1 MTRFSAEQT
10 SRFVRIEDG
19 GRPFNV
25 HYNDVGDGERVVVM
39 LHGSGPGATAWG
51 NFNRNIDAVVDAG
64 FRVLLIDFPGW
75 GQSDPVVCA
84 ESRSDFNARVVKA
97 LIDQL
102 QIERITPIGNSMG
115 AHSAVAFALNYPQ
128 NLDKLILMGGGT
140 GGISAFVPMPTEG
153 IKRIGELY
161 REPTLENL
169 NRMMQVFVYDTSD
182 LTEELMKVRL
192 AALTANPLHN
202 ENFVKSSQLFRA
214 HPPRLIHRTET
225 REAMSQNQYW
235 QDKVVIVTG
244 GASGMGRDVCLTLA
258 ARGARVV
265 IGNRSAAA
273 GEALLAEIRAAG
285 GQALFRSTDVS
296 RAADCEAL
304 VALAMDSYGRL
315 DGAFNNAG
323 LQRAFNPIHATPD
336 ADLSEVIDINLKGVL
351 YMMKYEAA
359 AMLRNG
365 GGAIV
370 NNASIFGLKAM
381 PETAY
386 YVASKHGIV
395 GATRAAALDYA
406 TQGIRVNAVCPGP
419 IKTPSY
425 DRVTGGDD
433 HMYDDGVPMHRIGQP
448 REVTEA
454 VLWLLSDQASYV
466 TGSAL
471 SVDGGMVAQ

>member
-182 LTEELMKVRL
+182 LTEELMKARL
-192 AALTANPLHN
+192 DALTANPLHN
-202 ENFVKSSQLFRA
+202 ENFVKSSQLYPKQF
-214 HPPRLIHRTET
+214 PDFGPRLPEIQARTL
-225 REAMSQNQYW
+225 
-235 QDKVVIVTG
+235 IVW
-244 GASGMGRDVCLTLA
+244 GRNDRFVPVDV
-258 ARGARVV
+258 G
-265 IGNRSAAA
+265 
-273 GEALLAEIRAAG
+273 
-285 GQALFRSTDVS
+285 
-296 RAADCEAL
+296 
-304 VALAMDSYGRL
+304 YRL
-315 DGAFNNAG
+315 NAG
-323 LQRAFNPIHATPD
+323 ILNSELHVFNQCGHWAQWEHAERFNR
-336 ADLSEVIDINLKGVL
+336 LV
-351 YMMKYEAA
+351 
-359 AMLRNG
+359 
-365 GGAIV
+365 
-370 NNASIFGLKAM
+370 
-381 PETAY
+381 
-386 YVASKHGIV
+386 
-395 GATRAAALDYA
+395 
-406 TQGIRVNAVCPGP
+406 
-419 IKTPSY
+419 
-425 DRVTGGDD
+425 
-433 HMYDDGVPMHRIGQP
+433 
-448 REVTEA
+448 
-454 VLWLLSDQASYV
+454 
-466 TGSAL
+466 
-471 SVDGGMVAQ
+471 VDFLTH